1 MKEPER
7 LIGFV
12 NYDDAEIAFEFD
24 ADDFTLHLYPPKELW
39 KNMYVPFMYSVN
51 IR

>member
-12 NYDDAEIAFEFD
+12 NYDDVEIAFEFD
-24 ADDFTLHLYPPKELW
+24 ADNFALNLYLT
-39 KNMYVPFMYSVN
+39 KNYGKSMFAHPMFS
-51 IR
+51 ISAS